1 MLTFAEEIM
10 LLMLDDE
17 DGTFLPTR
25 TSAVEYVLAGAVL
38 LDLAFASRIDTDE
51 RQLLLLDQT
60 PTGNPI
66 LDRVLARI
74 SHSSGTRDTKAW
86 IENISAEDTEEIRS
100 MALDGL
106 VKRGILEARD
116 QKFLWVFRSR
126 RYPVIDGRAEREA
139 KLRVTGVLLSDD
151 IPDPRDVAMI
161 CLVDA
166 CGILPDIFSE
176 REIETA
182 APRIEQLRK
191 MDLIGQEVGG
201 AVAEIERSIMMAA
214 VHAPHY

>member
-1 MLTFAEEIM
+1 MLTFAEEIL

-38 LDLAFASRIDTDE
+38 LDLAFANRIDTDE
-51 RQLLLLDQT
+51 RQLLVLDPT
-60 PTGNPI
+60 PTGDPI
-66 LDRVLARI
+66 LDRVLERI
-74 SHSSGTRDTKAW
+74 ANSSATRDTKAW
-86 IENISAEDTEEIRS
+86 IEKITGEDTEEIRS
-100 MALDGL
+100 MALASL
-106 VKRGILEARD
+106 VKRGVLEARD
-116 QKFLWVFRSR
+116 EKFLWVFRSR
-126 RYPVIDGRAEREA
+126 RYPVVDGRVEREA

-161 CLVDA
+161 GLVDA

-176 REIETA
+176 REIERA
-182 APRIEQLRK
+182 GPRIEQLRK

>member
-1 MLTFAEEIM
+1 MLTFAEEIL

-38 LDLAFASRIDTDE
+38 LDLAFANRIDNDE
-51 RQLLLLDQT
+51 RQLLVLDQT
-60 PTGNPI
+60 PTGYPM
-66 LDRVLARI
+66 LDRVLTRI
-74 SHSSGTRDTKAW
+74 SSSSGTRDTRAW
-86 IENISAEDTEEIRS
+86 LEKITGEDTDEIRS
-100 MALDGL
+100 MALDSL

-126 RYPVIDGRAEREA
+126 SYPIVDGRAEREA

-161 CLVDA
+161 GLVDA

-176 REIETA
+176 REIERA
-182 APRIEQLRK
+182 GPRIEQLRK

>member
-1 MLTFAEEIM
+1 MLTFAEEIL
-10 LLMLDDE
+10 LLMLDDD

-38 LDLAFASRIDTDE
+38 MDLAFSNRIDTDE
-51 RQLLLLDQT
+51 RQLLVIDDT
-60 PTGNPI
+60 PTGNPM
-66 LDRVLARI
+66 LDRILERI
-74 SHSSGTRDTKAW
+74 TGASGTRDTRAW
-86 IENISAEDTEEIRS
+86 IEKITGEDTDEIRRQ
-100 MALDGL
+100 ALESL
-106 VKRGILEARD
+106 VTRGVLEVRD
-116 QKFLWVFRSR
+116 AKFLWVFRSR
-126 RYPVIDGRAEREA
+126 RYPVIDGRVEREA

-161 CLVDA
+161 GLVDA
-166 CGILPDIFSE
+166 CGILSEIFSE
-176 REIETA
+176 REIQRA
-182 APRIEQLRK
+182 APRLEQLRK

>member
-1 MLTFAEEIM
+1 MLTFAEEIL

-38 LDLAFASRIDTDE
+38 LDLAFAGRIDTDE
-51 RQLLLLDQT
+51 RQLLVLDTT
-60 PTGNPI
+60 PTRNPI
-66 LDRVLARI
+66 LDRVLTRI
-74 SHSSGTRDTKAW
+74 SRSSSTRDTRAW
-86 IENISAEDTEEIRS
+86 IEKISGEDTDEIRS
-100 MALDGL
+100 MALDSL
-106 VKRGILEARD
+106 VKRGILEAKD

-161 CLVDA
+161 GLVDA
-166 CGILPDIFSE
+166 CGILPDVFSE
-176 REIETA
+176 REVDRA
-182 APRIEQLRK
+182 GPRIEQLRK
-191 MDLIGQEVGG
+191 MDLIGQEVSG

>member
-66 LDRVLARI
+66 LDRVLNRI
-74 SHSSGTRDTKAW
+74 SSSGGTRDTRAW
-86 IENISAEDTEEIRS
+86 IEKITSEDTDEIRS

-116 QKFLWVFRSR
+116 EKFLWVFRSR

-139 KLRVTGVLLSDD
+139 KLRVSGVLLSDD

-176 REIETA
+176 REIDRA

>member
-1 MLTFAEEIM
+1 MLTFAEEIL

-38 LDLAFASRIDTDE
+38 LDLAFAGRIDTDE
-51 RQLLLLDQT
+51 RQLLLIDSA
-60 PTGNPI
+60 PTGNAM
-66 LDRVLARI
+66 LDRVLERI
-74 SHSSGTRDTKAW
+74 ANSRGTRDARAW
-86 IENISAEDTEEIRS
+86 IEKITGEDTEEIRS
-100 MALDGL
+100 QALASL
-106 VKRGILEARD
+106 VARGVLEARD
-116 QKFLWVFRSR
+116 EKFLWVFRSR
-126 RYPVIDGRAEREA
+126 RYPVIDGRVEREA

-161 CLVDA
+161 GLVDA

-176 REIETA
+176 REIERA
-182 APRIEQLRK
+182 GPRIEQLRK

>member
-1 MLTFAEEIM
+1 
-10 LLMLDDE
+10 
-17 DGTFLPTR
+17 
-25 TSAVEYVLAGAVL
+25 
-38 LDLAFASRIDTDE
+38 
-51 RQLLLLDQT
+51 
-60 PTGNPI
+60 
-66 LDRVLARI
+66 
-74 SHSSGTRDTKAW
+74 
-86 IENISAEDTEEIRS
+86 
-100 MALDGL
+100 MALDSL
-106 VKRGILEARD
+106 VKRGILEVRD

-126 RYPVIDGRAEREA
+126 RYPIVDGRAEREA

-176 REIETA
+176 REIERAT
-182 APRIEQLRK
+182 PRIEQLRK

>member
-1 MLTFAEEIM
+1 MLTFAEEIL

-38 LDLAFASRIDTDE
+38 LDLAFANRIDTDE
-51 RQLLLLDQT
+51 RQLLVIDST
-60 PTGNPI
+60 PTGNPM
-66 LDRVLARI
+66 LDRVLERI
-74 SHSSGTRDTKAW
+74 AGSSGTRDTRAW
-86 IENISAEDTEEIRS
+86 IEKITGEDTEEIRS
-100 MALDGL
+100 QALASL
-106 VKRGILEARD
+106 VKRGVLEARD
-116 QKFLWVFRSR
+116 EKFLWVFRSR
-126 RYPVIDGRAEREA
+126 RYPVIDGRVEREA

-166 CGILPDIFSE
+166 SGILPDIFSE
-176 REIETA
+176 REIERAT
-182 APRIEQLRK
+182 PRIEQLRK

>member
-1 MLTFAEEIM
+1 MLTFAEEIL

-38 LDLAFASRIDTDE
+38 LDLAFANRIDNDE
-51 RQLLLLDQT
+51 RQLLVLDQT
-60 PTGNPI
+60 PTGNPM
-66 LDRVLARI
+66 LDRVLTRI
-74 SHSSGTRDTKAW
+74 SSSSGTRDTRAW
-86 IENISAEDTEEIRS
+86 LEKITGEDTDEIRS
-100 MALDGL
+100 MALDSL

-126 RYPVIDGRAEREA
+126 SYPIVDGRAEREA

-161 CLVDA
+161 GLVDA

-176 REIETA
+176 REIERA
-182 APRIEQLRK
+182 GPRIEQLRK

>member
-1 MLTFAEEIM
+1 MLTFAEEIL

-38 LDLAFASRIDTDE
+38 LDLAFAHRIDTDE
-51 RQLLLLDQT
+51 RQLVLLDVT

-74 SHSSGTRDTKAW
+74 GSSKGTRDTRAW
-86 IENISAEDTEEIRS
+86 IERITHEDTDDIRT
-100 MALDGL
+100 MALASL
-106 VKRGILEARD
+106 VDRGVLEARD
-116 QKFLWVFRSR
+116 EKFLWVFRSR
-126 RYPVIDGRAEREA
+126 RYPIIDGRAEREA
-139 KLRVTGVLLSDD
+139 KLRITGVLLSDE
-151 IPDPRDVAMI
+151 IPSPRDVAMI
-161 CLVDA
+161 GLVDA
-166 CGILPDIFSE
+166 CGILADVFSE
-176 REIETA
+176 REVERA

-201 AVAEIERSIMMAA
+201 AVSDIERSIMMAA

>member
-1 MLTFAEEIM
+1 MLTFAEEIL

-38 LDLAFASRIDTDE
+38 LDLAFAGRIDTDE
-51 RQLLLLDQT
+51 RQLLVLDTT
-60 PTGNPI
+60 PTRNPI
-66 LDRVLARI
+66 LDRVLSRI
-74 SHSSGTRDTKAW
+74 SSSSSTRDTRAW
-86 IENISAEDTEEIRS
+86 IEKISGEDTDEIRS
-100 MALDGL
+100 MALDSL
-106 VKRGILEARD
+106 VKRGILEAKD

-161 CLVDA
+161 GLVDA
-166 CGILPDIFSE
+166 CGILPDVFSE
-176 REIETA
+176 REIDRA
-182 APRIEQLRK
+182 GPRIEQLRK
-191 MDLIGQEVGG
+191 MDLIGQEVSG